1 MSKFNLELVLLRT
14 GDGQED
20 EEHKDEVELDNTV
33 AAFGDNKN
41 EADEE
46 DNSETASLVS
56 LPGLCRAAEE
66 EEDEEEEEEERE
78 EERVVLVGRHPE
90 GRGVPEEERDEVP
103 LPCNPLL
110 LLVPEDTD
118 EDRVAVRVA
127 RLAVT
132 KFPEG
137 RGVPDEARE
146 EDRLLLLLVGRL
158 AVTQLPQGRV
168 PEEELPLPCNPEL
181 QV

>member
-1 MSKFNLELVLLRT
+1 M
-14 GDGQED
+14 
-20 EEHKDEVELDNTV
+20 
-33 AAFGDNKN
+33 
-41 EADEE
+41 
-46 DNSETASLVS
+46 
-56 LPGLCRAAEE
+56 
-66 EEDEEEEEEERE
+66 
-78 EERVVLVGRHPE
+78 
-90 GRGVPEEERDEVP
+90 
-103 LPCNPLL
+103 
-110 LLVPEDTD
+110 LVPEDTD